1 VCLAYCWAQTQEEPH
16 VTRPRRAIAIVLS
29 TAGVVGAL
37 AACGGSGNASGAEA
51 LTVYSAQHESLVR
64 TMLAGFTE
72 ETGIELEF
80 RDANDSELANQIV
93 QEGEASPADVFLTE
107 NSPSIDVVD
116 EAGLL
121 APLAKATLEQV
132 GEQYR
137 PASGNW
143 VGFAAR
149 STVLAYNPADVAE
162 AGLPASILDL
172 AAPEWQGRVGIA
184 AGGADFQAIVSAVLA
199 IEGED
204 ATREWLTGL
213 ERNAEIYASNSAVMK
228 AVDEGEVDVGV
239 MYHYYWYRDQAEGGL
254 VGDDAEL
261 YYFGQRNPG
270 DPGAFVSV
278 SGAGVLASSD
288 QKEDA
293 ARLVEFLTSA
303 AAQERLADS
312 SALEF
317 AVGTGVASAE
327 ALPTLESL
335 QAPAVDPGSLNAPLV
350 TELMQDVGLL

>member
-1 VCLAYCWAQTQEEPH
+1 VS
-16 VTRPRRAIAIVLS
+16 RPRRAIAGLVS
-29 TAGVVGAL
+29 TLGCTVAL
-37 AACGGSGNASGAEA
+37 TGCGSDADT

-64 TMLAGFTE
+64 AMLQDFTE
-72 ETGIELEF
+72 QTGIELEF
-80 RDANDSELANQIV
+80 RDANDSELANQII

-116 EAGLL
+116 KAGLL
-121 APLAKATLEQV
+121 EPLDEATLDQV

-137 PASGNW
+137 PESGTW

-149 STVLAYNPADVAE
+149 STVLAYNPADVGEAE
-162 AGLPASILDL
+162 LPASILDL

-204 ATREWLTGL
+204 VTREWLTGL
-213 ERNAEIYASNSAVMK
+213 ERNAEVYSSNTAVMK
-228 AVDEGEVDVGV
+228 AVDESEVDVGV

-254 VGDDAEL
+254 IGDDAAL
-261 YYFGQRNPG
+261 HYFRNQ
-270 DPGAFVSV
+270 DPGAFLSI

-288 QKEDA
+288 QKEA
-293 ARLVEFLTSA
+293 AQRLVRFLTSA

-312 SALEF
+312 SALEY
-317 AVGTGVASAE
+317 AVGNGVASAE
-327 ALPTLESL
+327 ALPPLESL
-335 QAPAVDPGSLNAPLV
+335 QAPDVDPGSLNAPLV